1 MSWARGEGDIS
12 TPKRRSSQL
21 YAKPL
26 DKLNSTERQVWRC
39 TEQCQGK
46 PIQSVRES
54 SATDSNAAKGKRSRM
69 PCFHCGAQMPWY
81 CTECHHYLC
90 MEPSSDFIK
99 MEGLSDGRI
108 PLVRIHN
115 ANGTSVPGRKCCFIC
130 FHWHA
135 YENVAGNEEDDN
147 EEQQPSNLLI
157 RFNVKA

>member
-1 MSWARGEGDIS
+1 
-12 TPKRRSSQL
+12 
-21 YAKPL
+21 
-26 DKLNSTERQVWRC
+26 
-39 TEQCQGK
+39 
-46 PIQSVRES
+46 
-54 SATDSNAAKGKRSRM
+54 
-69 PCFHCGAQMPWY
+69 
-81 CTECHHYLC
+81 

-130 FHWHA
+130 FHRHA